1 MKILEGNLINVFYKE
16 EGQVKMT
23 MMWKRAMAYEIKIM
37 LEKSPPLKDKFKKAV
52 KIMMSAKITSNK

>member
-1 MKILEGNLINVFYKE
+1 MKILEGKLINVLYKKDV
-16 EGQVKMT
+16 QVKMT

-37 LEKSPPLKDKFKKAV
+37 LEKSPPLKDKFKAV